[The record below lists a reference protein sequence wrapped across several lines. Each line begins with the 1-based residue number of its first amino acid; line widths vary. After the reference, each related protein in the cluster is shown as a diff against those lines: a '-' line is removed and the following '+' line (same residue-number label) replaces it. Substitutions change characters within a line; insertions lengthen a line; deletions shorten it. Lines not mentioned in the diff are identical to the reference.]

1 MNNLTIIN
9 HNGQPVAD
17 SREVAEMIDK
27 DHSNL
32 MRDIR
37 GYADILENSKMN
49 SQNFF
54 IPSTYKTENNNK
66 IYPCYLLTRKG
77 CDMVANKMTG
87 EKGVIFTAM
96 YVTKFEE
103 MEKQIQLPRQ
113 LSAME
118 QLKLQYEVLE
128 IHNKQIE
135 EANSR
140 LDKLENTMTIDYSQQ
155 EEIKTK
161 VAMKVINILGGADA
175 PAYKELGK
183 KAFSLIWRDFKRVLD
198 VNSYRNTSVKEFNNA
213 LNFIATWKPTREL
226 ELMIMGS
233 NSQIRL

>member
-17 SREVAEMIDK
+17 SREVAEVTGK
-27 DHSNL
+27 QHAHL
-32 MRDIR
+32 MRDIK
-37 GYADILENSKMN
+37 GYKEIIDPNPNLDSAQFFIESEYID
-49 SQNFF
+49 SQNQ
-54 IPSTYKTENNNK
+54 PR
-66 IYPCYLLTRKG
+66 PCYLLTRKG

-87 EKGVIFTAM
+87 EKGVIFTAT
-96 YVTKFEE
+96 YVTKFDE